1 MPFGDLTSPGVSF
14 VDFGN
19 SNTVFD
25 GILISKPDLTSN
37 HIMTFVN
44 QNTSGMSLT
53 SGTNGFILTIWGN

>member
-25 GILISKPDLTSN
+25 GILISKPDLTDN